1 MIIVKYIMLL
11 LILIS
16 AGILGKNISNKYI
29 YRLKELQ
36 DMKNA
41 LNILKNKIK
50 FTYEPLPEIFE
61 YIAKNSTPNISK
73 IFVKSINK
81 MKQKTASKAWEDA
94 VEENTCNLNEED
106 KNAIKMLS
114 KLLGMT
120 DVEGQISQIDI
131 TENFL
136 NNQIQNAEMERQK
149 NEKLYKKLGITI
161 GATIVIIL
169 I

>member
-1 MIIVKYIMLL
+1 
-11 LILIS
+11 
-16 AGILGKNISNKYI
+16 
-29 YRLKELQ
+29 
-36 DMKNA
+36 
-41 LNILKNKIK
+41 
-50 FTYEPLPEIFE
+50 
-61 YIAKNSTPNISK
+61 
-73 IFVKSINK
+73 
-81 MKQKTASKAWEDA
+81 
-94 VEENTCNLNEED
+94 
-106 KNAIKMLS
+106 MLS

>member
-81 MKQKTASKAWEDA
+81 MKQKTASKAWEEA
-94 VEENTCNLNEED
+94 VEETTYNLNEED